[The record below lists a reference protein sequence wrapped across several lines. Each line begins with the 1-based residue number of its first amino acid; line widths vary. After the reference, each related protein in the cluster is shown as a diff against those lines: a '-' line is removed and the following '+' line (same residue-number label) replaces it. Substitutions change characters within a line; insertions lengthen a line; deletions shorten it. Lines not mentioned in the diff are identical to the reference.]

1 MKVRT
6 SFQTLL
12 LLAFTYQH
20 THYRIQQPSHTDT
33 SYNPEYISDLTTVK
47 ASTSVA
53 HPTSAMRFES
63 SIHLLTDPKP
73 MEPSPDISKPKT
85 VWCKSH
91 VQQRSIE
98 EEPPAEMEYKELN
111 RSLPIYT
118 PSIRRHHPRS
128 RIRRRGCPY
137 TTTTKG

>member
-1 MKVRT
+1 MDPASPADTERLVIDEVTHDEICNDTDSLPNLTDGRDKPSAPKPET
-6 SFQTLL
+6 SRL
-12 LLAFTYQH
+12 
-20 THYRIQQPSHTDT
+20 
-33 SYNPEYISDLTTVK
+33 
-47 ASTSVA
+47 
-53 HPTSAMRFES
+53 
-63 SIHLLTDPKP
+63 IHLLTDPKP

-118 PSIRRHHPRS
+118 PSIRRQHPRS